1 LKKKIYCS
9 LIAFFLIASMFGL
22 SQTST
27 QAPKAKQTKTTIT
40 VLNPMGQPPPIAR
53 VPMAP
58 RFDTL
63 DGKTI
68 FIVDI
73 NFIDTHQL
81 FTEMQKL
88 LSEKY
93 PKTTFE
99 VRTKT
104 GTYFED
110 DPKLW
115 AEIKQKNGGMI
126 MGVGH

>member
-1 LKKKIYCS
+1 MKKKICFS
-9 LIAFFLIASMFGL
+9 LFAFFLITTLFGL
-22 SQTST
+22 SQSK
-27 QAPKAKQTKTTIT
+27 APRTT
-40 VLNPMGQPPPIAR
+40 VLNPMGQPPAIAR

-68 FIVDI
+68 YIVDI
-73 NFIDTHQL
+73 GFTDTHQF

-93 PKTTFE
+93 PKTTFI
-99 VRTKT
+99 VRTKI

-115 AEIKQKNGGMI
+115 AEIKEKGGGMI

>member
-1 LKKKIYCS
+1 MKKKTVAS
-9 LIAFFLIASMFGL
+9 FFAVIFSVPLFFGV
-22 SQTST
+22 SQA
-27 QAPKAKQTKTTIT
+27 QEPKIT

-58 RFDTL
+58 RFTTL

-68 FIVDI
+68 YIVDI
-73 NFIDTHQL
+73 GFTDTHQL

-93 PKTTFE
+93 PNTTFI
-99 VRTKT
+99 VKTKI

-115 AEIKQKNGGMI
+115 AEIKEKGGGMI

>member
-1 LKKKIYCS
+1 MAVIFSIPLCI
-9 LIAFFLIASMFGL
+9 GL
-22 SQTST
+22 SQA
-27 QAPKAKQTKTTIT
+27 QERKMA

-58 RFDTL
+58 RFTTL
-63 DGKTI
+63 EGKTI
-68 FIVDI
+68 YIVDI
-73 NFIDTHQL
+73 GFTDTHQL

-88 LSEKY
+88 LSERY
-93 PKTTFE
+93 PKTTFI
-99 VRTKT
+99 VRTKI

-115 AEIKQKNGGMI
+115 AEIKEKGGGMI